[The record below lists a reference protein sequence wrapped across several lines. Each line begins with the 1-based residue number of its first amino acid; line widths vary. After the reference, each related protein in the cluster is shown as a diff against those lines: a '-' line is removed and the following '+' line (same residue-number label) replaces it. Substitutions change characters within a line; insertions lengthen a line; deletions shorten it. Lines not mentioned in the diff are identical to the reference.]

1 MKEIAWS
8 GGTWSRQP
16 ISVQEDG
23 RHLVVEAAEGSDW
36 WRTTSYGFI
45 HDDGH
50 GLLAD
55 FPDESAV
62 EVSFILDYREQFDQ
76 CGIFI
81 VSDTEHWVKAGVE
94 FCDGSPQLGAVVTA
108 VKSDWSVAPVPTW
121 FGKEVTV
128 RASRNGDAITL
139 RAKCDG
145 DFQLLRVLPINPDM
159 KWQAGP
165 MVCGP
170 TRAGLTVRFT
180 SWATDTADS
189 ALH

>member
-8 GGTWSRQP
+8 EGTWSRQP
-16 ISVQEDG
+16 ISVNEDG

-76 CGIFI
+76 CGIFV

-128 RASRNGDAITL
+128 RASRSGDAITL

-170 TRAGLTVRFT
+170 MRAGLTVRFT
-180 SWATDTADS
+180 SWATDIADS

>member
-1 MKEIAWS
+1 MKTIAWS
-8 GGTWSRQP
+8 EGTWSRQP
-16 ISVQEDG
+16 ISVNEDG

-81 VSDTEHWVKAGVE
+81 VSDAEHWVKAGVE
-94 FCDGSPQLGAVVTA
+94 FCDGAPQLGAVVTA
-108 VKSDWSVAPVPTW
+108 VKSDWSVAPVAQW

-128 RASRNGDAITL
+128 RASRSGDAITL

-145 DFQLLRVLPINPDM
+145 EFQLVRVLPIAPANR
-159 KWQAGP
+159 WQAGP
-165 MVCGP
+165 MVCAP

-180 SWATDTADS
+180 SWTTSNADQG
-189 ALH
+189 LH

>member
-8 GGTWSRQP
+8 GGAWSRQP

-128 RASRNGDAITL
+128 RASRSGDAITL